1 MWSPCCKLFY
11 IKIGSEDFKSRFS
24 IEFYKEDRYIFG
36 GNIFFKARCIW
47 NNYYFEIT
55 IDYLQ
60 KQELIDIMR

>member
-36 GNIFFKARCIW
+36 GNIFFK
-47 NNYYFEIT
+47 
-55 IDYLQ
+55 
-60 KQELIDIMR
+60 ELDAFGIIIILKLLLIICGNRN